1 MQASDTMA
9 AERPFRPP
17 RSPRAIFLHVGQ
29 MNAICV
35 LQASRSMSADGLTL
49 YVSPYYIHALHR
61 RWTKGRLLLLLLLSP
76 PPPPLPLA
84 SVFDDDRWKKRWI
97 QKTTP
102 PSLLSLVIV
111 LNGDWLLLLLLL
123 LLLSHLLLIFVLDT
137 EC

>member
-61 RWTKGRLLLLLLLSP
+61 RWTKRRLLLLLSP
-76 PPPPLPLA
+76 PLPLPLA

-97 QKTTP
+97 QKTIP

-137 EC
+137 ES